1 MIYHLVQQTVNPTPL
16 HARTGADFFLR
27 PDNPNQRRYE
37 ALRAFLLEGLSL
49 QETADRLGY
58 SVNTVASLLRDFRS
72 GHREFFI
79 VPRPGP
85 RSAPAKEAARP
96 NVVKLRRQGL
106 SVYEIA
112 TALKDSSTPL
122 NRTGV
127 TEILR
132 EEGFARFQPRPHAA
146 RGGPSLEPLTRAEK
160 IDFDTFPRTFRTQA
174 AGLFLAIPELLAL
187 DLPSLVSSA
196 GYPASPDIPALSYIL
211 SLLALKLVAVRR
223 FGHVKNV
230 AHDLGLGLFAGLT
243 AIPKTTAITTY
254 SYRCE
259 HPLQTRLLSALGQAM
274 RRSGLSLGEEF
285 DLDFHAV
292 MHYGNDPVLEEHYVP
307 RRSQRTASILTFF
320 AQDSGT
326 HNIVYANADL
336 LKADQNQEV
345 IAFCDHW
352 RQVNGEDPKLLV
364 LDSKVTTHAVL
375 SQLNQRGV
383 RFLTLRPRYPAL
395 VAQLDKLP
403 SSAWRSVQ
411 LERAGGYRRAQ
422 VVDDHH
428 VRLPD
433 YDGDVRQLAVRG
445 LGHEHP
451 TILISNDFSSRPKL
465 LIEKYSHRMGIEQR
479 LAEWIRAFHID
490 ALSSAV
496 PLNVDLDIV
505 MSVLASATCDSL
517 RQRLRGYAT
526 ATPDTLQQRF
536 LSTAGD
542 ITVSNH
548 EVLVTLE
555 RRAYSPVLRQA
566 TIPAAHVPWWGGR
579 RLRFQHA

>member
-1 MIYHLVQQTVNPTPL
+1 VNRTSIPAP
-16 HARTGADFFLR
+16 ARPGGDFFLR
-27 PDNPNQRRYE
+27 PQNPSQRRYE
-37 ALRAFLLEGLSL
+37 ALRAYLVEGLSL

-58 SVNTVASLLRDFRS
+58 TVSTVASLLRGFRT

-79 VPRPGP
+79 VSRPGP
-85 RSAPAKEAARP
+85 KSAPTKEAARP
-96 NVVKLRRQGL
+96 HVVKLRRQGL

-112 TALKDSSTPL
+112 AALKDSQTPL
-122 NRTGV
+122 NRTGI
-127 TEILR
+127 TEVLR

-146 RGGPSLEPLTRAEK
+146 RGGPSLEPLTRAAR
-160 IDFDTFPRTFRTQA
+160 IDFDLFPRQFRTQA

-187 DLPSLVSSA
+187 DLPGLVRSA
-196 GYPASPDIPALSYIL
+196 AYPASPDIPALSYIL
-211 SLLALKLVAVRR
+211 ALLSLKLVAVRR
-223 FGHVKNV
+223 FGNVKNV
-230 AHDLGLGLFAGLT
+230 AHDPGLGLFAGLA
-243 AIPKTTAITTY
+243 AIPKTTALTTY
-254 SYRCE
+254 SYRCQ
-259 HPLQTRLLSALGQAM
+259 HAHQTRFLSALGQAM
-274 RRSGLSLGEEF
+274 RRSGLSVGEEF

-292 MHYGNDPVLEEHYVP
+292 MHYGNDPILEQHYVP
-307 RRSQRTASILTFF
+307 RRSQRTASVLTFF

-345 IAFCDHW
+345 LAFCDHW
-352 RQVNGEDPKLLV
+352 RQVAGEDPKLLV

-383 RFLTLRPRYPAL
+383 RFLTLRARYPAL

-403 SSAWRSVQ
+403 SSAWRPVQ

-433 YDGDVRQLAVRG
+433 YDGDIRQLAVRG

-451 TILISNDFSSRPKL
+451 TILITNDRSTSPKL
-465 LIEKYSHRMGIEQR
+465 LIEKYSRRMAIEQR

-496 PLNVDLDIV
+496 PLNVDLDVLI
-505 MSVLASATCDSL
+505 SVLASATCDSL

-548 EVLVTLE
+548 EVVVTLE

-566 TIPAAHVPWWGGR
+566 IIPTTDVPWWGGR

>member
-1 MIYHLVQQTVNPTPL
+1 MIYTSTQQTVNPTPNL
-16 HARTGADFFLR
+16 LSPDFFSR
-27 PDNPNQRRYE
+27 PANPNQRRYE
-37 ALRAFLLEGLSL
+37 ALRAHLFEGLPL
-49 QETADRLGY
+49 QQAAARFGY
-58 SVNTVASLLRDFRS
+58 TPNTLTSLLRDFRA
-72 GHREFFI
+72 GRLDLFI

-85 RSAPAKEAARP
+85 TSAPRKEAARP
-96 NVVKLRRQGL
+96 AVVKLRRQGL

-112 TALKDSSTPL
+112 EALKGSPTPL

-146 RGGPSLEPLTRAEK
+146 RGGPSLEPLTRAQK
-160 IDFDTFPRTFRTQA
+160 IDFDRFPRQFRTET
-174 AGLFLAIPELLAL
+174 AGLFLAIPELLTL
-187 DLPSLVSSA
+187 DLPDLVRSA
-196 GYPASPDIPALSYIL
+196 GYPGTRDIPALSSIL

-230 AHDLGLGLFAGLT
+230 AHDPGLGLFAGLA
-243 AIPKTTAITTY
+243 AIPKTTALTTY
-254 SYRCE
+254 SYRCQ
-259 HPLQTRLLSALGQAM
+259 HALQTGFLSALGQAM
-274 RRSGLSLGEEF
+274 RRSGLSAGEEF
-285 DLDFHAV
+285 DLDFHAI

-326 HNIVYANADL
+326 HNIVYTNADL

-352 RQVNGEDPKLLV
+352 RQVSGEDPKLLV
-364 LDSKVTTHAVL
+364 FDSKLTTYTVL
-375 SQLNQRGV
+375 SQLDQRGI
-383 RFLTLRPRYPAL
+383 RFLTLRPRHHAL
-395 VAQLDKLP
+395 VEQLTRLS

-428 VRLPD
+428 VRLRD
-433 YDGDVRQLAVRG
+433 YDGDIRQLAVRG

-451 TILISNDFSSRPKL
+451 TILITNDSSTTPKL
-465 LIEKYSHRMGIEQR
+465 LIEKYAHRMGIEQR

-496 PLNVDLDIV
+496 PLNVDLDVVI
-505 MSVLASATCDSL
+505 SALASAVCDSL

-542 ITVSNH
+542 VTVSDH
-548 EVLVTLE
+548 EVVVTMA
-555 RRAYSPVLRQA
+555 RRAFSPVLRQA
-566 TIPAAHVPWWGGR
+566 SLPTVHVPWWGGR
-579 RLRFQHA
+579 RLRFQHL

>member
-1 MIYHLVQQTVNPTPL
+1 VNPTKDR
-16 HARTGADFFLR
+16 AGADFFAR
-27 PDNPNQRRYE
+27 PLNPNQRRYE
-37 ALRAFLLEGLSL
+37 ALRAFFLEGLSL
-49 QETADRLGY
+49 EQAAARLGY
-58 SVNTVASLLRDFRS
+58 SPSTLSSVLHEFRA
-72 GHREFFI
+72 GRREFFI

-85 RSAPAKEAARP
+85 KSAPTKEAARP
-96 NVVKLRRQGL
+96 HVVKLRRQGL

-112 TALKDSSTPL
+112 AALKDSPTPL

-160 IDFDTFPRTFRTQA
+160 IDFNAFPRQFRTDA

-187 DLPSLVSSA
+187 DLPGLVRSA
-196 GYPASPDIPALSYIL
+196 DYPGTRDIPALSSIL
-211 SLLALKLVAVRR
+211 SLLSLKLVAVRR
-223 FGHVKNV
+223 FGNVKNV
-230 AHDLGLGLFAGLT
+230 AHDPGLGLFAGLA
-243 AIPKTTAITTY
+243 AIPKTTALTTY
-254 SYRCE
+254 SYRCQ
-259 HPLQTRLLSALGQAM
+259 HAHQTRFLSALGQAM
-274 RRSGLSLGEEF
+274 RGCGLSTGEEF

-292 MHYGNDPVLEEHYVP
+292 MHYGNDPVLEQHYVP

-326 HNIVYANADL
+326 HNVVYANADL
-336 LKADQNQEV
+336 LKADQNREV

-364 LDSKVTTHAVL
+364 LDSKVTTHAIL

-383 RFLTLRPRYPAL
+383 RFLTLRARYPAL

-403 SSAWRSVQ
+403 SSAWRPVQ

-433 YDGDVRQLAVRG
+433 YDGEVRQLAVRG

-451 TILISNDFSSRPKL
+451 TILITNDLSTTPKL
-465 LIEKYSHRMGIEQR
+465 LIEKYSRRMAIEQR

-496 PLNVDLDIV
+496 PLNVDLDVVI
-505 MSVLASATCDSL
+505 SVLASAVCDSL

-536 LSTAGD
+536 LSTTGD
-542 ITVSNH
+542 ITVSSR
-548 EVLVTLE
+548 EVVVTMA

-566 TIPAAHVPWWGGR
+566 SIPTVHVPWWGGR
-579 RLRFQHA
+579 RLSFQHA